1 MGQDIYMYLAFR
13 NRGIK
18 YDISRCHVRYDGIV
32 NLPYRQYSVTD
43 HFSLTIPYFGGL
55 DTDLLKDK
63 YQDWVLNQAGSS
75 S

>member
-1 MGQDIYMYLAFR
+1 MTLQIEEPDVGQDVYMYLAFK

-43 HFSLTIPYFGGL
+43 H
-55 DTDLLKDK
+55 
-63 YQDWVLNQAGSS
+63 
-75 S
+75 